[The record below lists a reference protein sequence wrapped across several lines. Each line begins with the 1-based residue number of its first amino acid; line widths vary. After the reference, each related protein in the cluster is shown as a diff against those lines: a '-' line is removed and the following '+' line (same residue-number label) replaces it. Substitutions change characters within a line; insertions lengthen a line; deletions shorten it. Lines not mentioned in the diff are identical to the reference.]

1 MQILRD
7 IASAREF
14 IRAQKRGSKSI
25 GLVPTMGALHQGHLS
40 LVSRCAAENDVAVA
54 SIFVNPIQFNNPG
67 DLAKYPR
74 TLERDVELLTS
85 AECSAVFCP
94 SSEEMYNTQPLISI
108 SFGALDKILEGEFRP
123 GHFSG
128 VGIVVAKLF
137 NILQPD
143 AAYFGQKDYQQF
155 LIVQQLVHD
164 LSFPLNLVCAD
175 IVREPDGLAMSSR
188 NQRLSPEQRKQAAML
203 FQVLSETK
211 AHLGKRP
218 LSQLK
223 SEATQKLSTV
233 GIRLEYLELAAR
245 ENLSILLEYNSDIAS
260 LLLIAA
266 FVGEVRLIDN
276 LFV

>member
-7 IASAREF
+7 IASTREF

-85 AECSAVFCP
+85 AGCSAVFCP

-108 SFGALDKILEGEFRP
+108 SFGAVDKILEGEFRP

-155 LIVQQLVHD
+155 LIVQQMVHD

-211 AHLGKRP
+211 AHLGNRP

-223 SEATQKLSTV
+223 SEATQKLSAA

-245 ENLSILLEYNSDIAS
+245 ENLSILPEYNSDIAS